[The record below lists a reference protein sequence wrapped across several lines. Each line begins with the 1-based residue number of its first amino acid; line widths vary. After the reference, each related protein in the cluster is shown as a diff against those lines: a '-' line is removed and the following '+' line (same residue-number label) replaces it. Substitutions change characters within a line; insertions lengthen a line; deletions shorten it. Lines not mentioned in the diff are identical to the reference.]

1 MSFLFR
7 FIRSLTP
14 FGRGQ
19 EITTNDSMS
28 VQEDEPSEQYD
39 YEARIYPLD
48 ILQNYIPDESKEKGS
63 SDAYDHLKDEDKNFI
78 KITPS
83 YNEPPNELEE
93 PAKKKTYQPKQLTSN
108 QNFNYGLLHK
118 TKPYIKANKSEAFYS
133 TAGEFIHFAVA
144 VQVWHI
150 GKPKIEIISSF
161 DGHEGLTDE
170 CYQHAL
176 RFLINYSWLGPRAH
190 DIVCTMA
197 QYILNFKPNITKIAI
212 EHHVEEKTGDKS
224 PDYILVC
231 GSEIWRTDLKTFH
244 HNSPGQAMS
253 TMNGLTMYDS
263 VFFMSLSFESRTEPT
278 FTIGHYAYKKP
289 KSSQIEPKYKV
300 LDDWAKPGVSE
311 PFFRIH
317 NFIRHDNVAY
327 TFAGNII
334 HYLMPYIIM
343 SCHDLKKSGYKC
355 YSKSKMDR
363 EDREFKKDRY
373 RIFLPLL
380 NCTIAKDASKTSLT
394 KFGNQIYDKLIDLM
408 KEYGTTMEVEWKT
421 RWVDETATLGS
432 LAQTRADMIISPK
445 QTKKHPL
452 GNKVGIIVQFTFPLK
467 NAVIN
472 EKYPNIEYIKRVE
485 VKDPANP
492 KEKINK
498 AKIQFWAEKDLGNP
512 KFDGRKSFKA
522 KPPTRGFIQDHRLVS
537 SERPMPPNSKRRK
550 GG

>member
-1 MSFLFR
+1 MPTFSWFTN
-7 FIRSLTP
+7 SLNP
-14 FGRGQ
+14 FGFGRA
-19 EITTNDSMS
+19 ITTFFS
-28 VQEDEPSEQYD
+28 VRPHRDKYD

-48 ILQNYIPDESKEKGS
+48 ILQNYISDESKEKVS
-63 SDAYDHLKDEDKNFI
+63 YDHLKDEDKNFI

-83 YNEPPNELEE
+83 YKKPPNELEE
-93 PAKKKTYQPKQLTSN
+93 PVVQTTYQPKQLTSN
-108 QNFNYGLLHK
+108 QKFNYGLLHK
-118 TKPYIKANKSEAFYS
+118 TKPYIHANKSEAFYS

-144 VQVWHI
+144 VQVWYI
-150 GKPKIEIISSF
+150 GKSNIEIISSF
-161 DGHEGLTDE
+161 DGNEDLTDE
-170 CYQHAL
+170 CYKHAL

-197 QYILNFKPNITKIAI
+197 QYILDFKPDVTKIVI
-212 EHHVEEKTGDKS
+212 ENHVEDKTGDKS

-231 GSEIWRTDLKTFH
+231 ESIWKTEIWRTDLKTFH
-244 HNSPGQAMS
+244 HRKSGDAMS

-263 VFFMSLSFESRTEPT
+263 VFFMSLSFKSRTEPT
-278 FTIGHYAYKKP
+278 FTIGHYAYNAP
-289 KSSQIEPKYKV
+289 KSSQIDHEYKV

-343 SCHDLKKSGYKC
+343 SCHDLKKSGYEC
-355 YSKSKMDR
+355 YSKSTMDR
-363 EDREFKKDRY
+363 ENTDFKKDRY

-421 RWVDETATLGS
+421 KWVDETATLGS

-472 EKYPNIEYIKRVE
+472 KKYPNVEYIKRVA
-485 VKDPANP
+485 VKDPANT

-522 KPPTRGFIQDHRLVS
+522 KPPTRGFIQDHRLDNS
-537 SERPMPPNSKRRK
+537 DRPMPPNSKRRK